1 MTRMLEKACIMQST
15 PSFLKPQT
23 QELWQLLDCR
33 LPGVEAV
40 FQDCTEQAFVLLN
53 QEQILSYIE
62 SARVLGKL
70 GRGAAPVLAWLET
83 WPEIN
88 QQLEA
93 DITQELMLLIKRM
106 QLSPNSNAIAP
117 LIESLLPVSKRLLT
131 AQNVRHYLSLI
142 GQFMDQTTG
151 SIHGRQKTLASPAL
165 LTLLKQAAYVLKN
178 LSLLGFEKW
187 MSYGA
192 RAYAHHPDQQIAYFN
207 LLTPDSKAVLQS
219 ERKGLL
225 LNHAERTLDCT
236 MRAMWQLAYYRVPLI
251 STDTS
256 IALRPCL
263 QDQTI
268 GLPDLLE
275 ARLGVSALQRYQLM
289 QAHIAGHIEWS
300 QSCIADNWSP
310 AQRLAVEW
318 FEDARIDSLLLARF
332 PGLRPSLLRLHP
344 TPLATECDE
353 LKQACLRHRLAR
365 WSRSVLDASYVL
377 EHPVL
382 ERYRDLFL
390 QELNLGTS
398 STEKMAQLA
407 LLFVA
412 HTRLPSDQ
420 FSDVYFANTELDWR
434 DDNRHLW
441 RFIEE
446 GDEEESFDKTQS
458 KQSQADEA
466 SLPPRHYPEWDYIS
480 QCYRPDWVSVYEHAQ
495 PLGNAAKT
503 DELLARHNTV
513 AKKLKKIMDGLKP
526 QNRQRLRYQEQGNE
540 LDLDVALGAWIDFK
554 NGQTPSPLIHQHHQ
568 TNDRDISVQVLLD
581 LSTSLSEKIKG
592 QDKTVLE
599 LSQEA
604 VALLAWVMHEMKDNF
619 AIAGF
624 HSNTRHEV
632 RYLHIKGFSQPWA
645 DEAKSRLSSMQASYS
660 TRMGAAL
667 RHAAHYLGSRKSAR
681 KLMLVI
687 TDGQPSDVD
696 CPDPQW
702 LVQDARKAVQEL
714 QAQGIYTWCI
724 NLDAFSDQTVKDIY
738 GARYTIV
745 DHLEKLPDSLAKLF
759 IALTGKA
766 H

>member
-53 QEQILSYIE
+53 QEQLLSYIE
-62 SARVLGKL
+62 SARILGKL

-332 PGLRPSLLRLHP
+332 PGLRPSLLKLHP

-398 STEKMAQLA
+398 STEKMAQMA

-466 SLPPRHYPEWDYIS
+466 SLPPRHYP
-480 QCYRPDWVSVYEHAQ
+480 
-495 PLGNAAKT
+495 
-503 DELLARHNTV
+503 
-513 AKKLKKIMDGLKP
+513 
-526 QNRQRLRYQEQGNE
+526 
-540 LDLDVALGAWIDFK
+540 
-554 NGQTPSPLIHQHHQ
+554 
-568 TNDRDISVQVLLD
+568 
-581 LSTSLSEKIKG
+581 
-592 QDKTVLE
+592 
-599 LSQEA
+599 
-604 VALLAWVMHEMKDNF
+604 
-619 AIAGF
+619 
-624 HSNTRHEV
+624 
-632 RYLHIKGFSQPWA
+632 
-645 DEAKSRLSSMQASYS
+645 
-660 TRMGAAL
+660 
-667 RHAAHYLGSRKSAR
+667 
-681 KLMLVI
+681 
-687 TDGQPSDVD
+687 
-696 CPDPQW
+696 
-702 LVQDARKAVQEL
+702 
-714 QAQGIYTWCI
+714 
-724 NLDAFSDQTVKDIY
+724 
-738 GARYTIV
+738 
-745 DHLEKLPDSLAKLF
+745 
-759 IALTGKA
+759 
-766 H
+766 